1 MQMFRSAHQFGYIDR
16 TLKTLVCNDEGNLT
30 TGAKMK
36 AQLAVAGKLLRDG
49 TVGGLIFHPTISA
62 DMDVPSVNISKD
74 WIRSLGK

>member
-1 MQMFRSAHQFGYIDR
+1 MDLQAEEALHPVRVADLGDGFGP
-16 TLKTLVCNDEGNLT
+16 V